1 MNALS
6 WACGVGCR
14 GDSKGYSRIVLAGD
28 KWIRGK
34 GCLEQNDFRARRP
47 AEGRAACKA
56 LD

>member
-6 WACGVGCR
+6 WAYGVGCR

-34 GCLEQNDFRARRP
+34 GCLEQNDFRARCP